1 MSLGGVQAA
10 LPSVA
15 VAANGVVGVLYDTFD
30 GNDSSSGYP
39 AFSAHLAVADGH
51 ADPMEFTD
59 YTLLRFLSPAP
70 PDNSNPGQRVWG
82 DYQQMIAFGNKFYG
96 VFAGNGAALGKSVAS
111 TDPIFFTADVCTE
124 VCTRLT
130 VNAILV
136 HPDPHYLHL
145 FNLQI
150 DGFTVRA
157 NVNGGSTG
165 PQIVAPGN
173 HTVGETPGTGTG
185 TLPRVIGGACADD
198 GTVSLALGD
207 NKFCTITI
215 YDPSGGCPS
224 QSICCEPGDDFE
236 KCLVCSK
243 AGHGCP

>member
-1 MSLGGVQAA
+1 MDGGIDHSLALKSDGTVWAWGRNSFGQLGDGSTIERDKPVTVGNLSGVTAIAA
-10 LPSVA
+10 G
-15 VAANGVVGVLYDTFD
+15 ANFG
-30 GNDSSSGYP
+30 
-39 AFSAHLAVADGH
+39 LAVR
-51 ADPMEFTD
+51 T
-59 YTLLRFLSPAP
+59 S
-70 PDNSNPGQRVWG
+70 
-82 DYQQMIAFGNKFYG
+82 
-96 VFAGNGAALGKSVAS
+96 GAL
-111 TDPIFFTADVCTE
+111 
-124 VCTRLT
+124 LT

-157 NVNGGSTG
+157 NANGGSTG

-173 HTVGETPGTGTG
+173 HTVGETPGIGTHL
-185 TLPRVIGGACADD
+185 LPRIIGGACADD

-215 YDPSGGCPS
+215 YDPSGGCRS

-243 AGHGCP
+243 PGQGCPGPP